1 MAAIDHPIL
10 SPIFSKDFYL
20 SRHSREDTPRVVKSL
35 NNPSISNMLRL
46 PPFPYTPE
54 DADKWYTFLEGEK
67 ITDPDTARFR
77 WSIRNVSS
85 GEMIGDSSLVKLE
98 NGYRL
103 GYWLG
108 EEYWGRGIMSNAVAE
123 VLEIAKREKVERVI
137 ADVKEGNWGSRKVLE
152 KNGFKFCDKHYSLE
166 EKCVL

>member
-1 MAAIDHPIL
+1 M
-10 SPIFSKDFYL
+10 
-20 SRHSREDTPRVVKSL
+20 
-35 NNPSISNMLRL
+35 
-46 PPFPYTPE
+46 
-54 DADKWYTFLEGEK
+54 
-67 ITDPDTARFR
+67 
-77 WSIRNVSS
+77 SS

-123 VLEIAKREKVERVI
+123 VLEIAKQEKVERVI

-152 KNGFKFCDKHYSLE
+152 KNGFKFCDEHYSLE
-166 EKCVL
+166 GKCVLWDFEKVMSSN